1 MLNLVSDSSCDLIS
15 GELNS
20 PYARL
25 TVAPMCLHVGGQD
38 YLDTPELD
46 IPALLSKLAAYAE
59 AFEQGEETV
68 CVTISSQLS
77 GSYNAAMAARDL
89 VLAEHPEKKI
99 FVLDSRA
106 TSGAM
111 ILLLRKAAELAEQGL
126 PFEDLCA
133 ELQVCQKNTRLCFT
147 LEHFDNLVN
156 NGRMPPL
163 AGTLLQTLG
172 IRIVAEA
179 TAEGTIRVAKKARG
193 EAHTARAIA
202 QLMSDAKDCT
212 GSHVIITHCQN
223 PEGAERLRNA
233 ILDRLPVKAVEILP
247 CRGLTSFYAM
257 DKGLILSY

>member
-38 YLDTPELD
+38 YPDTPELD
-46 IPALLSKLAAYAE
+46 IPALLGMLAHHRSSSACPSPAAYAE

-89 VLAEHPEKKI
+89 VLAEHP
-99 FVLDSRA
+99 A
-106 TSGAM
+106 
-111 ILLLRKAAELAEQGL
+111 
-126 PFEDLCA
+126 
-133 ELQVCQKNTRLCFT
+133 CQKNTRLCFT

-172 IRIVAEA
+172 IRIIADA
-179 TAEGTIRVAKKARG
+179 TPQGTIHIAKKARG

-202 QLMSDAKDCT
+202 QLMNDAKDCT
-212 GSHVIITHCQN
+212 DSHVIITHCQN

-233 ILDRLPVKAVEILP
+233 LLDRLPVKAVEVLP

-257 DKGLILSY
+257 DKGLIISY